1 MWPIQHNQAHS
12 PEAERAE
19 EVVVVVREQ
28 PQEVVAVKGQKWVA
42 VVAKVAAAMV
52 GVGAAAAMGCRPA
65 VVVMVG
71 AWEVVVGA

>member
-1 MWPIQHNQAHS
+1 MCPIQHNQAHS

-19 EVVVVVREQ
+19 EVG
-28 PQEVVAVKGQKWVA
+28 VAVKGQKWVA

-71 AWEVVVGA
+71 ALEVVVGA